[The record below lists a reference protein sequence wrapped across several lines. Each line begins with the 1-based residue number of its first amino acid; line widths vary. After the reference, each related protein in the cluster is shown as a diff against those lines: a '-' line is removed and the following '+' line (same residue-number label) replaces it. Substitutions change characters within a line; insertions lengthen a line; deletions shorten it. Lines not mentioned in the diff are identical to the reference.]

1 VMFLQNG
8 ETTINVSAL
17 PQGAYMLKI
26 YTDNGVV
33 IAKMVK
39 E

>member
-1 VMFLQNG
+1 MFLQNG
-8 ETTINVSAL
+8 ETTINISAI

-26 YTDNGVV
+26 YTDSGMV